1 MRKIA
6 VITGTRAEYGPLRIL
21 MDAINVDGELELMSI
36 ITGMHLL
43 PAFGNTYRFVEKD
56 FPKSVKIPMKL
67 PGDELDDMAFYLA
80 DGIKNFSSF
89 FSKNKP
95 DIVVIAGDRSEALAA
110 SLAAL
115 YLNIPI
121 AHINGGDVSG
131 GMIDESIRHS
141 ITKMAHI
148 HLAHSRP
155 NANLINKMGE
165 EPKRI
170 FVTGTLAIESIL
182 NITLP
187 TRERLFQKF
196 NLNTNKMTFLVVQHP
211 IPTLEDK
218 GFNQMKELFLSLD
231 ELKAQTILIYPNC
244 DAGCN
249 KLITLIEKY
258 KDRDFLYTFKNLDH
272 SDYIGF
278 MNAADMMIGNSS
290 SGIIEAPTLKT
301 PVLNIGNR
309 QSGRERSDNII
320 DVNPDKESIL
330 KATEFV
336 LNDKDFKKKV
346 KNCKNKFGEGDASKK
361 IVDVLK
367 NIEINSQLL
376 QKQITY

>member
-6 VITGTRAEYGPLRIL
+6 VITGTRAEYGPLKIL
-21 MDAINVDGELELMSI
+21 MDAIEKDEELELMSI

-43 PAFGNTYRFVEKD
+43 PAFGNTYKSVEKD

-67 PGDELDDMAFYLA
+67 TGDGLDDMAFYLA
-80 DGIKNFSSF
+80 DGIKNFTSF

-155 NANLINKMGE
+155 NANRIKKMGE
-165 EPKRI
+165 DPKRI

-187 TRERLFQKF
+187 NRERLFQKF
-196 NLNTNKMTFLVVQHP
+196 NLNPNEMTFLVVQHP

-249 KLITLIEKY
+249 KLIALIEKY
-258 KDRDFLYTFKNLDH
+258 KDRDYLYAFKNLDH
-272 SDYIGF
+272 GDYIGF
-278 MNAADMMIGNSS
+278 MNTVDIMIGNSS

-320 DVNPDKESIL
+320 NVNPDKEGIL
-330 KATEFV
+330 KATELI
-336 LNDKDFKKKV
+336 LNDEDFKKKV